1 MNDIF
6 LLPTDGDPPTMQFYY
21 GDEIPNA
28 AKKNAFC
35 IPLEDS
41 FWSVPTIKVNINGVD
56 LKAII
61 DTGSPITILNTEAA
75 EKVGIGNTLSKE
87 EEEDTSFLIVK
98 GVDDDNIN
106 LIRSKEGASLSI
118 GGDFSLGDIHVCVGN
133 LPGIAFA
140 SSLSSS
146 AEPQVLLGLDALR
159 RTYRMILSTP
169 KNEVWFEQLP
179 EKFMPIALQQSSS
192 KQ

>member
-1 MNDIF
+1 MDEALNNIF
-6 LLPTDGDPPTMQFYY
+6 LPTDGDPPTMQFYY
-21 GDEIPNA
+21 GDTMPDA

-35 IPLEDS
+35 IPLEES
-41 FWSVPTIKVNINGVD
+41 FWGVPTIKVNVNGVD

-61 DTGSPITILNTEAA
+61 DTGSPITILNTDAA

-87 EEEDTSFLIVK
+87 EEEDTSFLVVK

-106 LIRSKEGASLSI
+106 LIRSKNGASVSI
-118 GGDFSLGDIHVCVGN
+118 GDFSLGDIHVCVGN

-179 EKFMPIALQQSSS
+179 ENFKR
-192 KQ
+192 